1 MGQVRAAAGPGSGE
15 AGGIPMSGRGHITD
29 PKRRRETL
37 ANADRAIAI
46 LFYLSISLRGSVAQK
61 YLYGFYSTLISP
73 RIGVGQGHKII
84 NIRL

>member
-46 LFYLSISLRGSVAQK
+46 LFYLSISLRG
-61 YLYGFYSTLISP
+61 
-73 RIGVGQGHKII
+73 
-84 NIRL
+84 